1 MSQSNSLIF
10 RIMNR
15 IWLEELV
22 HQNSTKSL
30 PNAPALM
37 PRSLDCVCW
46 MMHSVFPPENCFCS
60 TTGMLETENFRPGFH
75 PACRWAT
82 QHLLSDTWISPAPSE
97 LTLILSRPWLMP
109 LFHPLAVPRRTTSS
123 PVSFDYTHA
132 TIVFIIH
139 HHEANNWLSFQRKHI
154 ERLILY

>member
-1 MSQSNSLIF
+1 MALGASN
-10 RIMNR
+10 
-15 IWLEELV
+15 

-37 PRSLDCVCW
+37 PRSLDCAYW

-60 TTGMLETENFRPGFH
+60 TKGMLETEKFQTRNSS
-75 PACRWAT
+75 C
-82 QHLLSDTWISPAPSE
+82 LSLSNSASPFGHMNLSTPSE
-97 LTLILSRPWLMP
+97 LTLILSHPWLMP
-109 LFHPLAVPRRTTSS
+109 LFHLLAVPRRTTSS
-123 PVSFDYTHA
+123 LVTFDYTHA